1 MSSAYAQQYKIQ
13 SPLQISGC
21 QLWLDGADPNNTG
34 TPPAN
39 GTTISTWT
47 DKSGNSRNFSGGVS
61 PSYVR
66 NGLNNNGIVRF
77 SSGNYLLS
85 GAVPLF
91 SSSSSGGSFFFIF
104 QTTNNEGQKFLL
116 TYQNQVSGTY
126 CQTESEIGID
136 TGNTTGSGN
145 FGIHRGCSYAS
156 ITPANTIANSTFYMM
171 GLILLTT
178 GNSPDNVTIFQ
189 NGNTL
194 SVSNDNIG
202 YYSAGSYPSAN
213 NSRSLVLGARSLVG
227 ASSPDG
233 FITGDIAE
241 VLWFSGPLSTTQ
253 RQQIEGYLAWK
264 WGLQSRLPSS
274 HPYFATNAALFGF
287 SNMPLVLYPIVQ
299 TNRLIQNS
307 NYPASIAGLSM
318 WFDAA
323 DRNSITL
330 SGTNVSQWN
339 DKSGKGNNLS
349 AASGRPTYTSNAQ
362 NNLNVVTYDGTQN
375 LTTGSIT
382 ANNFAG
388 GTVNLTTFV
397 VFSLSNTNT
406 GTNYSSPF
414 CWANG
419 GSVPR
424 LASTWEG
431 AAGGLEMDVGNTTFR
446 TSFTS
451 PALATNNTFYFMSYW
466 KNGATTQL
474 NVNGSNGASGS
485 GQDTT
490 NYGGSSY
497 EFNVGNG
504 YSNSA
509 YFMRGNIG
517 EIIFFSTTLN
527 TTNFQKMEGY
537 LAYKWGLQATLPTTH
552 PYYSSNAFA
561 FSTFYAAQRYDK
573 YVQQNKFYV
582 IDTPLWFSI
591 GIPTSN
597 FSSTLPIQ
605 LNGNASYT
613 NSILQLTSTNPA
625 GQSASAFYRTQ
636 VRITK
641 WSTQFNLRFD
651 STQADGTT
659 FCIQANSSTSIGS
672 GGGGLGYLGINN
684 SVAIRFDTYNSG
696 ASPLAQGIFSTDVL
710 TGGTIPGD
718 LGASGNLNTTF
729 GITSNTTWNFLVKA
743 SYDGTTLSYTIQNF
757 SNPNQSFTSN
767 RTINIGTTIGSSN
780 AFVGFTSATGG
791 ATEACSIVSWSWSN
805 AK

>member
-13 SPLQISGC
+13 SPLQIPGC

-34 TPPAN
+34 TLPAN
-39 GTTISTWT
+39 GATISTWT
-47 DKSGNSRNFSGGVS
+47 DKSGNARNFSGGVS
-61 PSYVR
+61 PSYFR
-66 NGLNNNGIVRF
+66 NVLNNNGIVRF
-77 SSGNYLLS
+77 SSGNYLVS
-85 GAVPLF
+85 GSVPLF

-156 ITPANTIANSTFYMM
+156 IAPANTIASSTFYMM
-171 GLILLTT
+171 GLLLLTT
-178 GNSPDNVTIFQ
+178 GNSPDNVNIFQ
-189 NGNTL
+189 NGNSLT
-194 SVSNDNIG
+194 VTNDNIG

-213 NSRSLVLGARSLVG
+213 NSRSLVLGARNLVG
-227 ASSPDG
+227 ASGPDG

-241 VLWFSGPLSTTQ
+241 VLWFSAPLSTRQ

-264 WGLQSRLPSS
+264 WGLQGSLPSS
-274 HPYFATNAALFGF
+274 HPYSATNAALFGF
-287 SNMPLVLYPIVQ
+287 SNMPLTLYPRYQ
-299 TNRLIQNS
+299 TNVNIVNPNFPRAVS
-307 NYPASIAGLSM
+307 GLSM

-323 DRNSITL
+323 DRTSITL

-349 AASGRPTYTSNAQ
+349 AASARPTYTFNAR

-375 LTTGSIT
+375 LTTGSISAT
-382 ANNFAG
+382 NFAG

-406 GTNYSSPF
+406 GSNYSSPF

-419 GSVPR
+419 GGTPR
-424 LASTWEG
+424 IAPTWEG
-431 AAGGLEMDVGNTTFR
+431 TANGLEMDVGSVGIR

-451 PALATNNTFYFMSYW
+451 PALATNNTFYFLSYW

-474 NVNGSNGASGS
+474 NVNGSNGASGT

-490 NYGGSSY
+490 NYGSCNFD
-497 EFNVGNG
+497 FNVGNG
-504 YSNSA
+504 FSNSQ
-509 YFMRGNIG
+509 YWMRGNIG

-527 TTNFQKMEGY
+527 TTTFQQMEGY
-537 LAYKWGLQATLPTTH
+537 LAYKWGLQGTLPTSH
-552 PYYSSNAFA
+552 PYFSSNAFNL
-561 FSTFYAAQRYDK
+561 STFYAAQRYDK
-573 YVQQNKFYV
+573 FLQQNKFYV
-582 IDTPLWFSI
+582 IDSPLWFSL

-597 FSSTLPIQ
+597 FSSALPIQ
-605 LNGNASYT
+605 LNGNTSY
-613 NSILQLTSTNPA
+613 NNNILQLTPN
-625 GQSASAFYRTQ
+625 SASQTGSAFYRTR

-659 FCIQANSSTSIGS
+659 FCIQPSSFTTLG
-672 GGGGLGYLGINN
+672 GTGGGLGYLGINN

-696 ASPLAQGIFSTDVL
+696 ASPSPQGIFSTDIL

-718 LGASGNLNTTF
+718 LGGSGNLNTTF
-729 GITSNTTWNFLVKA
+729 GLTSNTTWNFIVTA
-743 SYDGTTLSYTIQNF
+743 SYNGTTLSYTIQNS
-757 SNPNQSFTSN
+757 SNSNQSFTSN
-767 RTINIGTTIGSSN
+767 RTINIGTTIGSCN
-780 AFVGFTSATGG
+780 AFIGFTSATGG
-791 ATEACSIVSWSWSN
+791 ATEACSIVSWNWSN
-805 AK
+805 EK

>member
-1 MSSAYAQQYKIQ
+1 MSSAYGKQYKIQ

-47 DKSGNSRNFSGGVS
+47 DKSGNARNFSGGVS
-61 PSYVR
+61 PSYVV

-104 QTTNNEGQKFLL
+104 QTTSNEGQKFLL

-126 CQTESEIGID
+126 CQTESEIAID

-156 ITPANTIANSTFYMM
+156 IAPANTIASSTFYMM
-171 GLILLTT
+171 GLLLLTT
-178 GNSPDNVTIFQ
+178 GNSPDNVNIYQ
-189 NGNTL
+189 NGNSLT
-194 SVSNDNIG
+194 VTNDNIG

-213 NSRSLVLGARSLVG
+213 NSRSLVLGARNLVG
-227 ASSPDG
+227 ASGPDG

-241 VLWFSGPLSTTQ
+241 VLWFSAPLSTTQ

-264 WGLQSRLPSS
+264 WGLQGSLPSS
-274 HPYFATNAALFGF
+274 HPYSATNAALFGF
-287 SNMPLVLYPIVQ
+287 SNIPLTLYPKYQ
-299 TNRLIQNS
+299 TNVNIVNPNFPRAVS
-307 NYPASIAGLSM
+307 GLSM

-323 DRNSITL
+323 DRTSITL

-349 AASGRPTYTSNAQ
+349 AASSQPTYTFNAR

-375 LTTGSIT
+375 LTTGSIS

-406 GTNYSSPF
+406 GTTYSSPF

-419 GSVPR
+419 GGAPR
-424 LASTWEG
+424 IAPTWEG
-431 AAGGLEMDVGNTTFR
+431 TANGLEMDVGGGGTIR
-446 TSFTS
+446 TSFSS
-451 PALATNNTFYFMSYW
+451 PALATNNTFYFLSYW

-490 NYGGSSY
+490 NYGSCNFA
-497 EFNVGNG
+497 FNVGNG
-504 YSNSA
+504 YSNSS

-527 TTNFQKMEGY
+527 TTTFQQIEGY
-537 LAYKWGLQATLPTTH
+537 LAYKWGLQGTLPTTH
-552 PYYSSNAFA
+552 PYYSSNSFNL
-561 FSTFYAAQRYDK
+561 STFYAAQRYDK
-573 YVQQNKFYV
+573 FVQQNKFYV
-582 IDTPLWFSI
+582 IDSPLWFSL

-597 FSSTLPIQ
+597 FSSALPIQ
-605 LNGNASYT
+605 LNGNTSY
-613 NSILQLTSTNPA
+613 NNNILQLTPN
-625 GQSASAFYRTQ
+625 SASQTGSAFYRTQ

-659 FCIQANSSTSIGS
+659 FCIQTNSVTSLGNT
-672 GGGGLGYLGINN
+672 GGGLGYTGINN
-684 SVAIRFDTYNSG
+684 SVAIRFDTYNG
-696 ASPLAQGIFSTDVL
+696 TGGQFSTDIL
-710 TGGTIPGD
+710 TGGTIPSDQAG
-718 LGASGNLNTTF
+718 SGVLNTTF
-729 GITSNTTWNFLVKA
+729 GLTAGGTWNFLVRA

-780 AFVGFTSATGG
+780 AFIGFTSATGG
-791 ATEACSIVSWSWSN
+791 LTESCSIVSWNWSN
-805 AK
+805 EK